1 MNLSTI
7 IPEEFGHT
15 TVMPDNGTNG
25 TEHTDH
31 NRGHPLMVS

>member
-15 TVMPDNGTNG
+15 TVSPDNGTNG
-25 TEHTDH
+25 TGHADH
-31 NRGHPLMVS
+31 NGDYPLMVS